1 MEEGEESP
9 GNLSKKV
16 KVPANNTSGE
26 SPSVTGVGNKVADDE
41 KAKNTSDSLMVRL
54 SLQR

>member
-16 KVPANNTSGE
+16 KVLANNTSGE
-26 SPSVTGVGNKVADDE
+26 SPSVTGVGNKVANDE